1 MANINDHFNQSFAR
15 QGTKFLS
22 GGDLRNI
29 PAGTYMAVQF
39 ITKCTPTSLRTH
51 YEPGAQYTA
60 TYAQGM
66 ILYID
71 VEEIII
77 PQGEKALL
85 YKRVPC

>member
-15 QGTKFLS
+15 QGTKLVS
-22 GGDLRNI
+22 GTSITNI

-39 ITKCTPTSLRTH
+39 ITKATPTTLQTH
-51 YEPGAQYTA
+51 YEPGVQYTSA
-60 TYAQGM
+60 YAQGM

-71 VEEIII
+71 VSDISL
-77 PQGEKALL
+77 PSGQKAIL